1 MFATLTLDSLR
12 LVLFPLDIN
21 SLQPQKIVPSNMNDT
36 PATSERPVAIT
47 IICILGFIG
56 AALSIPAIFMGATSS
71 IGAWYPPYLAFS
83 AVVGLV
89 CMIGLWKMMKWSVFA
104 YTAFVVLNQI
114 VLMAMG
120 VWNIFALLIPAIVI
134 AIGFTYLS
142 KMK

>member
-1 MFATLTLDSLR
+1 
-12 LVLFPLDIN
+12 
-21 SLQPQKIVPSNMNDT
+21 MNDT
-36 PATSERPVAIT
+36 AATGERPVAIT

-56 AALSIPAIFMGATSS
+56 AALSIPAIFIEATSMV
-71 IGAWYPPYLAFS
+71 GAWYPPYVAFS

-104 YTAFVVLNQI
+104 YTAFVILNQC

-120 VWNIFALLIPAIVI
+120 FWSIFALLIPGVVIVI
-134 AIGFTYLS
+134 GFIYLP

>member
-1 MFATLTLDSLR
+1 
-12 LVLFPLDIN
+12 
-21 SLQPQKIVPSNMNDT
+21 MNDT
-36 PATSERPVAIT
+36 AASERPIAIT

-56 AALSIPAIFMGATSS
+56 AALSIPAIFMGATGS

-104 YTAFVVLNQI
+104 YAALVVLNQV
-114 VLMAMG
+114 VLFSMG
-120 VWNIFALLIPAIVI
+120 VWSIFALLIPAIVL

>member
-1 MFATLTLDSLR
+1 
-12 LVLFPLDIN
+12 
-21 SLQPQKIVPSNMNDT
+21 MNDT
-36 PATSERPVAIT
+36 TASERPIAIT
-47 IICILGFIG
+47 VICILGFIG
-56 AALSIPAIFMGATSS
+56 AALSIPVIFMGATSS

-83 AVVGLV
+83 AVAGLV

-104 YTAFVVLNQI
+104 YTALVVLNQC

-134 AIGFTYLS
+134 VIGFMYLS

>member
-1 MFATLTLDSLR
+1 
-12 LVLFPLDIN
+12 
-21 SLQPQKIVPSNMNDT
+21 MNDT

-56 AALSIPAIFMGATSS
+56 AALTIPAVFLAASSS

-89 CMIGLWKMMKWSVFA
+89 CMIGLWKMLKWSVFA

-120 VWNIFALLIPAIVI
+120 VWNIFALLIPAIVN

-142 KMK
+142 RMK

>member
-1 MFATLTLDSLR
+1 
-12 LVLFPLDIN
+12 
-21 SLQPQKIVPSNMNDT
+21 MNDT
-36 PATSERPVAIT
+36 PASERPVAIT
-47 IICILGFIG
+47 VICVLGFIG
-56 AALSIPAIFMGATSS
+56 AGLTIPLIFSAAAGS
-71 IGAWYPPYLAFS
+71 IGAWYPPYLALS
-83 AVVGLV
+83 AVIGLV

-120 VWNIFALLIPAIVI
+120 VWTFFALLIPAIII

>member
-1 MFATLTLDSLR
+1 
-12 LVLFPLDIN
+12 
-21 SLQPQKIVPSNMNDT
+21 MNDT
-36 PATSERPVAIT
+36 PAASQRPVAVT
-47 IICILGFIG
+47 VICVLGFIG
-56 AALSIPAIFMGATSS
+56 AAFTIPLIFSDAARG

-104 YTAFVVLNQI
+104 YTAFVILNQC

-120 VWNIFALLIPAIVI
+120 AWNILALLIPAIVI
-134 AIGFTYLS
+134 VIAFMYLP